1 MFPININYI
10 DASQNINHF
19 AMSYELR
26 ARVKTQD
33 SKLRTQSLKPKI
45 MEIIKTSIE
54 GLLIIKPDVFR
65 DERGYFF
72 ESYNKERFAK
82 EGLTMDFVQ
91 DNESKSSKGV
101 LRGLHFQKP
110 PYTQGK
116 LVRVVKGS
124 VMDVAVDLRK
134 DSPTYG
140 KWESV
145 ILSEDNKLQF
155 WIPEGF
161 AHGFVTLEDETV
173 FNYKCTNIYNK
184 ESEGSLLWNDP
195 DIDIDWN
202 IENPIL
208 SEKDKISPL
217 FKNFETPFI

>member
-1 MFPININYI
+1 MR
-10 DASQNINHF
+10 
-19 AMSYELR
+19 L
-26 ARVKTQD
+26 
-33 SKLRTQSLKPKI
+33 SLKFKAKN
-45 MEIIKTSIE
+45 MELIKTSID
-54 GLLIIKPDVFR
+54 GLLIIKPDVFK

-82 EGLTMDFVQ
+82 AGLNMDFVQ
-91 DNESKSSKGV
+91 DNESKSDKGV

-110 PYTQGK
+110 PYAQGK
-116 LVRVVKGS
+116 LVRVIKGS

-134 DSPTYG
+134 ESPTYG

-145 ILSEDNKLQF
+145 VLTEENKLQF

-161 AHGFVTLEDETV
+161 AHGFVTLEDDTI
-173 FNYKCTNIYNK
+173 FAYKCTNVYNK

-195 DIDIDWN
+195 DINIEWN

>member
-1 MFPININYI
+1 MR
-10 DASQNINHF
+10 
-19 AMSYELR
+19 L
-26 ARVKTQD
+26 
-33 SKLRTQSLKPKI
+33 SLKFKAKN
-45 MEIIKTSIE
+45 MELIKTSID
-54 GLLIIKPDVFR
+54 GLLIIKPDVFK

-82 EGLTMDFVQ
+82 AGLMMDFVQ
-91 DNESKSSKGV
+91 DNESKSDKGV

-110 PYTQGK
+110 PYAQGK
-116 LVRVVKGS
+116 LVRVIKGS

-145 ILSEDNKLQF
+145 VLTEENKLQF

-161 AHGFVTLEDETV
+161 AHGFVALEDNTI
-173 FNYKCTNIYNK
+173 FNYKCTNVYNK

-195 DIDIDWN
+195 DINIEWN

-208 SEKDKISPL
+208 SEKDKVSTL